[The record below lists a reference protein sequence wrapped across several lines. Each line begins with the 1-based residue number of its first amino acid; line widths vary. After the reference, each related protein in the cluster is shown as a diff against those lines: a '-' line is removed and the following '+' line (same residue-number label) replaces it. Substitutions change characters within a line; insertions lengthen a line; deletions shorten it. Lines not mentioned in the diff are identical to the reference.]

1 MIVAATDWSDAA
13 IALGGIA
20 FVTIVISVIV
30 WQIFAT
36 GRTAVSSS
44 GEKAYRKIAEDAAN
58 AQVRVASE
66 LERMNAELA
75 ELRRQT
81 AELQR
86 VLTQVE

>member
-1 MIVAATDWSDAA
+1 MIVAATDWADAA

-20 FVTIVISVIV
+20 FITVVISVAV
-30 WQIFAT
+30 WQVFAT
-36 GRTAVSSS
+36 GRTSISSH

-66 LERMNAELA
+66 LERMNAELT

-81 AELQR
+81 TELAR
-86 VLTQVE
+86 VLQEVE